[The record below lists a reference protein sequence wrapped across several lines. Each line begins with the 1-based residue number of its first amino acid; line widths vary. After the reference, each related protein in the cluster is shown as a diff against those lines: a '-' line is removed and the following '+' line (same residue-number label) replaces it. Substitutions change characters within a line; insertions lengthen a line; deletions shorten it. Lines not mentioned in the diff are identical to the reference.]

1 MNSSHILAQLNAAT
15 ELPTLRGM
23 ELALGRICTEQLTS
37 MNVGTETVVV
47 WLDKIKWTWYIMLLD
62 FTQMFRDITGG
73 LVAMALLALPVRS
86 FLDTW
91 WIANTYH
98 EWDQHETPFFLS
110 AKLMLGASTKADVG
124 ANNRNTLLQEIH
136 RFNTQTHSW
145 RNIYTWECNIS

>member
-1 MNSSHILAQLNAAT
+1 MNSSHILARLNAAT

-145 RNIYTWECNIS
+145 RNIYRWECNIS